1 MNHLGK
7 ILVHLDDS
15 HDGDLRLKVARQIVE
30 MRTQLGG
37 ATCEIEAVYVTTPG
51 YLTAS
56 MGYSEYS
63 AGTVAILLEAD
74 EKRREQAKN
83 RFDEWSSVPG
93 PKVSWHSDII
103 DFPGISLLRHAWL
116 ADLIVFG
123 QNNPSDPGMSTIP
136 RNLIANLIIDSGK
149 PGLIVPYIG
158 SMKSTLQNV
167 MIAWKP
173 TREAAHALSASIPLL
188 QTAKTLHL
196 VADVAATDVEE
207 FKRHF
212 ETYLRS
218 NGVSLKPSFHSSFGA
233 DSGGEGLLSMASDV
247 GADLLV
253 MGCYGHSRAREFV
266 LGGASRT
273 ILQSMTLPVFMAH

>member
-1 MNHLGK
+1 
-7 ILVHLDDS
+7 
-15 HDGDLRLKVARQIVE
+15 LRIKLARQIVQ
-30 MRTQLGG
+30 MRTELGG
-37 ATCEIEAVYVTTPG
+37 VPSNIEALYATSPG

-56 MGYSEYS
+56 MGYAEYS
-63 AGTVAILLEAD
+63 ANTIAILLEAD
-74 EKRREQAKN
+74 EKRREQAKM
-83 RFDEWSSVPG
+83 RFDQWSAVPG
-93 PKVSWHSDII
+93 PHVSWQSDIN
-103 DFPGISLLRHAWL
+103 DFPGNSLLKHSWL
-116 ADLIVFG
+116 ADLIVLG
-123 QNNPSDPGMSTIP
+123 QNNPADPGMSTIP
-136 RNLIANLIIDSGK
+136 RSLIANLIIDSGK

-233 DSGGEGLLSMASDV
+233 DAGGEGLLSMASDV